1 MKRIPRVGLL
11 GRAIPVVLAV
21 ATVASCSV
29 ASDLGDAAGGGRTS
43 ASSPAS
49 GAGKAPATPG
59 DPNPALARFYTQRPT
74 WKSCESEDD
83 DERSQ
88 AKAFRCANFTVPLDY
103 SRPTG
108 RTIDIAVTRK
118 SAAKPG
124 QRLGS
129 LLINPGGP
137 GGSGVTAAWWM
148 SESTIGK
155 PVQDVYDLIGFDPRG
170 VDRSAPVKC
179 MTDAERD
186 AYVAEDLPEDPV
198 RAEARAKERERAYAA
213 ECQSRSGE
221 LLPFVGTDNAARDM
235 DVLRAALGDEKLN
248 YIGFSYGTYLGAT
261 YAERFPTRTG
271 RLVLDGAVD
280 PAADNLS
287 RAVEQQVGFDRS
299 LRRFAEDCAGRPGCA
314 LGTDPKTAP
323 RKAADFLDG
332 LQQHPLAASRGGRTL
347 TSSLGWTGVVSLL
360 YGDKDTEWKYLRDA
374 LADAIVRGSPDALL
388 FYADN
393 YNGRDEQGHYDNS
406 ADAFVAIGCAD
417 GAGEAPT
424 PAQVQAALDRLKAE
438 APLLSRDVTAEDLTG
453 ENCENWPFRSPAK
466 PHAIRAQGSAPILV
480 VGTTGD
486 PATPYASAEKLAGQL
501 ANATLLTF
509 EGEGHT
515 AYGGNSP
522 CVDGAVE
529 GFLLRGAMPPKGKRC
544 S

>member
-1 MKRIPRVGLL
+1 MIRISRVGLL
-11 GRAIPVVLAV
+11 GRAVPIALAV
-21 ATVASCSV
+21 ATVASCTV
-29 ASDLGDAAGGGRTS
+29 ASDLGDAAGGARPNAVGPT
-43 ASSPAS
+43 AA
-49 GAGKAPATPG
+49 GAKGPATPG
-59 DPNPALARFYTQRPT
+59 DPDPRLARFYTQQPT
-74 WKSCESEDD
+74 WKACESDD
-83 DERSQ
+83 ADQRSQ
-88 AKAFRCANFTVPLDY
+88 AKAFRCTTFTVPLDY

-108 RTIDIAVTRK
+108 KTIDIAVTRK
-118 SAAKPG
+118 TAAKPG
-124 QRLGS
+124 QRIGS
-129 LLINPGGP
+129 LLLNPGGP
-137 GGSGVTAAWWM
+137 GGSGVEAAWWM
-148 SESTIGK
+148 ADDTIGK
-155 PVQDVYDLIGFDPRG
+155 PVQDAYDLIGFDPRG

-186 AYVAEDLPEDPV
+186 AYVAEDLPEDPA
-198 RAEARAKERERAYAA
+198 RAEARSKERDRTYAA

-248 YIGFSYGTYLGAT
+248 YLGFSYGTYLGAT
-261 YAERFPTRTG
+261 YAERFPTHTG

-287 RAVEQQVGFDRS
+287 ASVEQQVGFDRS
-299 LRRFAEDCAGRPGCA
+299 LRRFAEDCAGRSGCA
-314 LGTDPKTAP
+314 LGGDPKTAP
-323 RKAADFLDG
+323 TRAADFLDG
-332 LQQHPLAASRGGRTL
+332 LQENPLTGRGGRKL
-347 TSSLGWTGVVSLL
+347 TSSMGWTGVISLL
-360 YGDKDTEWKYLRDA
+360 YGDKDTAWKYLRDA
-374 LADAIVRGSPDALL
+374 LADAIVRKSPDALL

-393 YNGRDEQGHYDNS
+393 YNGRDEEGHYDNS
-406 ADAFVAIGCAD
+406 SDAFIAIGCAD
-417 GAGEAPT
+417 GSGDAPT
-424 PAQVQAALDRLKAE
+424 PAQVQAALTRLKAE

-453 ENCENWPFRSPAK
+453 QSCEDWPFKSPTK

-501 ANATLLTF
+501 ADATLLTF

-515 AYGGNSP
+515 AYGGNSA

-529 GFLLRGAMPPKGKRC
+529 GFLLRGTMPAKGKRC